1 MAALTLTNAPIHPF
15 SIPQLTLTNGC
26 IDPFQ
31 FSHWAPIVV
40 QYPHWPWPTP
50 PLPPP
55 LTLTNVPTDPFQ
67 YLHWLWPMPPLT
79 LFNATIDPFSID
91 PDECPQWPYTI
102 APGFFQCPHWPFS
115 ILPLDILK
123 APIENV
129 QRHNWNFSTP
139 PLKFLNT
146 PKPNRTRP
154 KSDWIH
160 PKSDWIRTKSDWIR
174 PLVTNLSGYAPN
186 STGYAPYPHQRLQTG
201 VIGVSRV
208 SKQYHAKHMQQY
220 QLTQQNLNQIKAG
233 KIATSPQEDE
243 ERYVEKYMIYYAV
256 V

>member
-15 SIPQLTLTNGC
+15 SIPQLTLTNDC

-50 PLPPP
+50 PLPFE
-55 LTLTNVPTDPFQ
+55 LTLTNAPTDPFQ

-115 ILPLDILK
+115 ILPLDIFK

-129 QRHNWNFSTP
+129 QRPNWNFSTP
-139 PLKFLNT
+139 PLKFFNT
-146 PKPNRTRP
+146 PQTQPDTPQIRLDTPQIRLDTYQIRLDTTLSD
-154 KSDWIH
+154 KS
-160 PKSDWIRTKSDWIR
+160 KWIRTKFDWIR
-174 PLVTNLSGYAPN
+174 PLPPPKASNRRHWGFTSVQAVSWKTNA
-186 STGYAPYPHQRLQTG
+186 T
-201 VIGVSRV
+201 
-208 SKQYHAKHMQQY
+208 
-220 QLTQQNLNQIKAG
+220 
-233 KIATSPQEDE
+233 IATNPTKPQPNQS
-243 ERYVEKYMIYYAV
+243 RKNCNITSGR
-256 V
+256 